1 MNIKQKLW
9 FGFGLILVLFSAL
22 SIYLSTQL
30 GAIGNTALNVME
42 HPLNA
47 VNSSRSAWDV
57 FRNSRELVATELA
70 AIQFSDSQRNA
81 EALRKLQEQ
90 FNQEVDL
97 AEKAEV
103 SLGSRFDF
111 ATTRTLAQRWYE
123 LNTSRIGGSGLQQ
136 LADERVLTALDQQL
150 EHSLELLV
158 EDSIQSAQSHKQ
170 TTADAI
176 AAVQSTAVTVMLS
189 VLALGVVLAI
199 LLSLNI
205 QKPLLVLQQ
214 AVEGLSQG
222 EADLTKRLR
231 LKSNDET
238 GDLARE
244 LNVFI
249 NRIHELIIDTNA
261 SVTMSCK
268 VLHGLTAIASQTREG
283 AIEQK
288 QAMVMTECYVGEMIN
303 AVKQMNDFS
312 HQAKDQA
319 DVVNHD
325 TQKSIQLLQQSS
337 DGIVKL
343 SDEVA
348 MAREEI
354 QLLAEDSNSISS
366 LINVIDEIAEQTNL
380 LALNAAIEAARA
392 GEAGRGFA
400 VVADEVR
407 ALASKTRESTE
418 NIRNTINGIQNK
430 VSSARNVME
439 KGRDLAQQCV
449 EQSSEVNESLSAVG
463 IKIQEISEIN
473 GTIAT
478 QSHEQ
483 TSTVSHINDRVVLVN
498 SVASETEQ
506 RTAELKQAR
515 EQLAEALTRVEKDL
529 GEFHL

>member
-1 MNIKQKLW
+1 MKIKQKLW
-9 FGFGLILVLFSAL
+9 LGFGLILVLFSAL

-57 FRNSRELVATELA
+57 FRNSRELVTTELA
-70 AIQFSDSQRNA
+70 AIQFSDSQQNS
-81 EALRKLQEQ
+81 EALSMLQKQ
-90 FNQEVDL
+90 FNQEVDM
-97 AEKAEV
+97 AEKAAV
-103 SLGSRFDF
+103 SLGSQFDF
-111 ATTRTLAQRWYE
+111 VATRTLAQRWYE
-123 LNTSRIGGSGLQQ
+123 LNALRIGGEGLQQ
-136 LADERVLTALDQQL
+136 LPDERVLTDLDQQL
-150 EHSLELLV
+150 EHALEQLV
-158 EDSIQSAQSHKQ
+158 QASIQSAQAHKQ
-170 TTADAI
+170 TTAEAI
-176 AAVQSTAVTVMLS
+176 SGTQSTAVTVMLA
-189 VLALGVVLAI
+189 VLAVGIIIAI

-214 AVEGLSQG
+214 AVESLSQG
-222 EADLTKRLR
+222 EADLTQR
-231 LKSNDET
+231 LKLNSNDET

-261 SVTMSCK
+261 SVTTSCK
-268 VLHGLTAIASQTREG
+268 VLMGLTEIASQTREG
-283 AIEQK
+283 AVEQK
-288 QAMVMTECYVGEMIN
+288 QAMVMTEYCVKDMTD

-319 DVVNHD
+319 DVINHD
-325 TQKSIQLLQQSS
+325 TQSSIQLLQQSS
-337 DGIVKL
+337 DGIVQL
-343 SDEVA
+343 SNEVSA
-348 MAREEI
+348 AREEI

-407 ALASKTRESTE
+407 ALASKTRESTD
-418 NIRNTINGIQNK
+418 NIRKTISGIQDK
-430 VSSARNVME
+430 VCSARNVME
-439 KGRDLAQQCV
+439 NGRDLALRCV
-449 EQSSEVNESLSAVG
+449 EQSGEVNESLNAVG

-483 TSTVSHINDRVVLVN
+483 TSTMSHISDRMGLVN
-498 SVASETEQ
+498 NVASETEQ
-506 RTAELKQAR
+506 RTAELQQAR
-515 EQLAEALTRVEKDL
+515 EQLAEALTKVEGDL
-529 GEFHL
+529 GEFRL